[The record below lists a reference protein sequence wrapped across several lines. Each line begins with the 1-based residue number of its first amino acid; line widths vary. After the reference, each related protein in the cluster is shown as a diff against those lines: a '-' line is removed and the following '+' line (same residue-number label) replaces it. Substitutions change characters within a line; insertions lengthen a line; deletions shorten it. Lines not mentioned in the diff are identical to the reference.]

1 MSVTNKTIE
10 RLDCF
15 SLVFGQNIVKQYRA
29 FVYTPIEIK
38 LLLLLLL
45 LLVLVLV
52 LVYITQVN
60 TCSTFRAR

>member
-29 FVYTPIEIK
+29 FVYTPREIK
-38 LLLLLLL
+38 LLLLLL
-45 LLVLVLV
+45 VVV
-52 LVYITQVN
+52 VVYITQVN

>member
-29 FVYTPIEIK
+29 FVYRNKVIIIIIIISSSSSIYHTSEY
-38 LLLLLLL
+38 
-45 LLVLVLV
+45 V
-52 LVYITQVN
+52 
-60 TCSTFRAR
+60 

>member
-38 LLLLLLL
+38 LLLLLL
-45 LLVLVLV
+45 VVV
-52 LVYITQVN
+52 VVYITQVN